1 MANTTESNKTAGMGK
16 DLIVYVCLL
25 VLAGV
30 QFMMAYQNLTVNQ
43 MFTRMLFVATIEAS
57 LAMLFFMHLYSEKRA
72 FLIFV
77 VVFTVSVLLG
87 MQYGWTD
94 SNRMVDGAP
103 YSEVK

>member
-1 MANTTESNKTAGMGK
+1 MGK

-30 QFMMAYQNLTVNQ
+30 QFMMAYQHLTVNQ
-43 MFTRMLFVATIEAS
+43 MFTRMLFVAVIEAS

-72 FLIFV
+72 FLVFV
-77 VVFTVSVLLG
+77 IVFTVSVLLG

>member
-1 MANTTESNKTAGMGK
+1 MGK

-72 FLIFV
+72 FLVFV